1 MDNNR
6 DTENEGVLCNKTSFI
21 KALFFPAFFE
31 SVTLNL
37 LTKNLQ

>member
-6 DTENEGVLCNKTSFI
+6 DTENEGVLYKTSFI

-37 LTKNLQ
+37 LTKNF